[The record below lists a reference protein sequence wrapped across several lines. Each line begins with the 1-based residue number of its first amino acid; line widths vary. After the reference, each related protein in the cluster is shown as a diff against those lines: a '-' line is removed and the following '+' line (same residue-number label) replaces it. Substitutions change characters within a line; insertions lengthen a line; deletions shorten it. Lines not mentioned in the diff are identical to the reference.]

1 MPIICIKCKDSITK
15 EDSIQCVTCKKNL
28 HSYCAGYSEVN
39 FKKLSSNTKSRFSCE
54 YCLLSTSKAKL
65 KMDLS
70 PSKDNK
76 LEEIITSMKF
86 MSDQFDSFNSKIDSV
101 LNEIKT
107 LKAENSKITL
117 ENMKLNNEIDSL
129 KIKIDELEQYNLRNC
144 IEIKGIPKTLNENCS
159 DIIQSIAK
167 KVNCNVIIN
176 SAYRI
181 VTKENNSGI
190 LIAEIN
196 SLEMKNDLLRKIK
209 KIKLNANMVANAWSP
224 DVKIFCNERL
234 TKFKRLLFAKTRTIC
249 KEKQYKY
256 VWTNNAEVLVRKDDG
271 SKIVKIKSEFDINK
285 L

>member
-1 MPIICIKCKDSITK
+1 
-15 EDSIQCVTCKKNL
+15 
-28 HSYCAGYSEVN
+28 
-39 FKKLSSNTKSRFSCE
+39 
-54 YCLLSTSKAKL
+54 
-65 KMDLS
+65 MDLS

-76 LEEIITSMKF
+76 LEEIMTSMKV

-129 KIKIDELEQYNLRNC
+129 KITFDELERYNLRNS

-181 VTKENNSGI
+181 VAKDNNSGI

-196 SLEMKNDLLRKIK
+196 SLEMKNNLLRKIK
-209 KIKLNANMVANAWSP
+209 KIKLNANMVASAWSP

-234 TKFKRLLFAKTRTIC
+234 TKFKRLLFAKTKTIC

-256 VWTNNAEVLVRKDDG
+256 VWTNKAEVLVRKR
-271 SKIVKIKSEFDINK
+271 
-285 L
+285 